1 MCGLP
6 CNDTKVGPVIGDEH
20 NVSYKTPGYDVCLD
34 TYGCQENE
42 FPITRSSPR
51 SEGSHTKARNE
62 EKLAYQTEHPIR
74 ILRVEQRHGHD
85 PKYGRCRQK
94 YQQECDGSSQLGHL
108 LNLTFAPTGACTRC
122 INNVRRFP
130 RVRVGRGVRRH
141 LSRDRLLFVALDCDG
156 IANLDRHEILSN
168 H

>member
-1 MCGLP
+1 
-6 CNDTKVGPVIGDEH
+6 VIGDEH

-74 ILRVEQRHGHD
+74 ILRGEQGTVTI
-85 PKYGRCRQK
+85 QNT
-94 YQQECDGSSQLGHL
+94 DGAAR
-108 LNLTFAPTGACTRC
+108 N
-122 INNVRRFP
+122 I
-130 RVRVGRGVRRH
+130 
-141 LSRDRLLFVALDCDG
+141 SRSAMALRSWVIC
-156 IANLDRHEILSN
+156 
-168 H
+168 